1 MEIPLVVEALR
12 TAGFVDAAR
21 LLCDLAGAWASVGLL
36 LAGFAAF
43 LGFLGREKLAVLAYG
58 RSSSVISLPAFY
70 SSSGDDD
77 DDEEDEDDVD
87 SESPSDDDEN
97 EPPSSPSDEYESS
110 IWKYGDDRWEY
121 GGLEMTLGGAVVR
134 TWEGLGLGF
143 DLSGGLISLVD
154 VNRGEV
160 LRSFYGQ
167 APAAAASLESP
178 AVVVSALECAAAV
191 RVWDARAAGQRTP
204 AAAADWRPIR
214 RRQVVGVAGAEG
226 KVYLGG
232 DDGVITAADL
242 RRGRSPLV
250 IETWDEGRVPILPL
264 PK

>member
-1 MEIPLVVEALR
+1 MEIPLVVDALR
-12 TAGFVDAAR
+12 TPGFVDLAR
-21 LLCDLAGAWASVGLL
+21 LLCDIAGAWASVALL

-43 LGFLGREKLAVLAYG
+43 LAFLGREKLAVLAYG
-58 RSSSVISLPAFY
+58 RSSSAISLPAFY
-70 SSSGDDD
+70 ASSGDDD
-77 DDEEDEDDVD
+77 DEDDVD

-97 EPPSSPSDEYESS
+97 EPPSSPSDECESS

-160 LRSFYGQ
+160 LRSFYEQ
-167 APAAAASLESP
+167 DPAAAACLESP
-178 AVVVSALECAAAV
+178 AVVVSASECAAAV
-191 RVWDARAAGQRTP
+191 RVWDARAAGERTP

-214 RRQVVGVAGAEG
+214 RSRAVGVAGAEG

-232 DDGVITAADL
+232 DDGVITDL
-242 RRGRSPLV
+242 RRGRSPSV
-250 IETWDEGRVPILPL
+250 VERWGEGRVPILPF